1 MNSARG
7 ASKKKKKKKEENAD
21 VKRQSKCYLNLEHN
35 YKLALLSKRHL
46 LRYSRRIS
54 KPKVGLIDFMV
65 NVGISTKNTYLYL
78 IEEVGGSEDV
88 GFTKKD
94 DYNH

>member
-1 MNSARG
+1 
-7 ASKKKKKKKEENAD
+7 
-21 VKRQSKCYLNLEHN
+21 
-35 YKLALLSKRHL
+35 
-46 LRYSRRIS
+46 
-54 KPKVGLIDFMV
+54 MV

-94 DYNH
+94 CYNHIKKKSCEHKKDVKDKC

>member
-1 MNSARG
+1 M
-7 ASKKKKKKKEENAD
+7 
-21 VKRQSKCYLNLEHN
+21 KRQSKCYLNLEHN

-46 LRYSRRIS
+46 LRSSRRIS

-88 GFTKKD
+88 GFTEKD
-94 DYNH
+94 CYNHK